1 MFQVNKY
8 ILLFKKHIREIN
20 ILLLLKKKNIFEMSG
35 INQTFTQLDFLKKG
49 GT

>member
-20 ILLLLKKKNIFEMSG
+20 ILLLMKKNIFEMSG
-35 INQTFTQLDFLKKG
+35 TNQTFTQLDFLKKG